1 MVKEFL
7 ERQFEGNY
15 RNGPEPIK
23 QDEEEKLCL
32 RKQLKE
38 DMAMGDMIPEAQ
50 NPAEMKG
57 KYDFDI
63 EEDTTLMDPTLLSHS
78 LPSHLGFDPGKMNEM
93 RILMFAGEDE
103 GYEEP
108 NGMPSHHLSTGSLGS
123 ILMVQQGWG
132 SKGVLAHRGALDGSN
147 DPMKVLS
154 FVIHPEKV
162 AIDKVSRD
170 ESRKIRDE
178 LIDFGFDSPL
188 NLHQEIDHE
197 TKEVGVGSVK
207 SKLQKLICNFV
218 TLTDICRSYIGII
231 KRQLEVPGLR
241 VELMYQVL
249 VWELLKVLP
258 VLRIDQY
265 MAVLDVARTIKSSR
279 NQGAQAAF
287 ALSSSCRW
295 CLTGTPL
302 QNNLEDCCSL
312 LCFLYVDPWCNW
324 AWWHRLIQW
333 PYENDDPHLNSNF
346 QMKVKVINLEKGR
359 RRRRFI
365 LGMGSLFK
373 FEGVSSS

>member
-1 MVKEFL
+1 MPFYSQQPREEYPYGNVKVSAGKDLVQKPKFEHKEELQNYALQVFETLTECRDAYIEIKTFHSECDDHVWENGFKVKEGKQVQLEYTESLHANGSINAQGEGTAKKLVKEFL

-170 ESRKIRDE
+170 ESRKI
-178 LIDFGFDSPL
+178 
-188 NLHQEIDHE
+188 
-197 TKEVGVGSVK
+197 
-207 SKLQKLICNFV
+207 
-218 TLTDICRSYIGII
+218 
-231 KRQLEVPGLR
+231 
-241 VELMYQVL
+241 
-249 VWELLKVLP
+249 
-258 VLRIDQY
+258 
-265 MAVLDVARTIKSSR
+265 
-279 NQGAQAAF
+279 
-287 ALSSSCRW
+287 
-295 CLTGTPL
+295 
-302 QNNLEDCCSL
+302 
-312 LCFLYVDPWCNW
+312 
-324 AWWHRLIQW
+324 
-333 PYENDDPHLNSNF
+333 
-346 QMKVKVINLEKGR
+346 
-359 RRRRFI
+359 
-365 LGMGSLFK
+365 
-373 FEGVSSS
+373 